1 MACLYMT
8 CYPLIYTMQLY
19 NQIKQNIFLKG
30 SSVALGV
37 FDGVHLGHVEIIK
50 NAINFAKK
58 NSLTSIVATFSNH
71 PHSEITGQAPK
82 LLSTFEDRLELIEN
96 LGIDAVL
103 ALEFDSK
110 LRHMSAQDYFTKI
123 LVDCLNAKYI
133 SVGYDH
139 KFGFN
144 QEGTIDKLK
153 EWGAK
158 LSITVHVNPPININD
173 EPVSSTR
180 IRKDLSAGQ
189 VKPASLLLGRYYSI
203 HGKITQGLKRGT
215 ELGFPTANIMIPSG
229 LIIPTVGV
237 YAGFATL
244 TSHLPSPTSHLPC
257 VINIGY
263 CPTFK
268 ESHNE
273 LKVEAHILDFPYK
286 ELYNQNIKIDFVE
299 RLRDEEKFSSKE
311 ELIKQI
317 KKDCEVGRRIL
328 MSLRGL

>member
-1 MACLYMT
+1 MELYT
-8 CYPLIYTMQLY
+8 
-19 NQIKQNIFLKG
+19 QIKQNIFPKG

-50 NAINFAKK
+50 NAISFAKK
-58 NSLTSIVATFSNH
+58 IGLTSVVATFSNH

-82 LLSTFEDRLELIEN
+82 LLSTFEDRLKLIEQ
-96 LGIDAVL
+96 LGVDAVL

-110 LRHMSAQDYFTKI
+110 LRHMSAQDYFTKV
-123 LVDCLNAKYI
+123 LVDCLNTKYI

-158 LSITVHVNPPININD
+158 LSITVHINSPINIHD

-180 IRKDLSAGQ
+180 IRKNLAAGQ
-189 VKPASLLLGRYYSI
+189 VKSVIALLGRFYSI

-215 ELGFPTANIMIPSG
+215 ELGFPTANIMPPSN

-244 TSHLPSPTSHLPC
+244 ENKNKQSC

-268 ESHNE
+268 ESHSE
-273 LKVEAHILDFPYK
+273 LKVEAHILDFLFK
-286 ELYNQNIKIDFVE
+286 ELYNQNIKIEFVE

-317 KKDCEVGRRIL
+317 KKDCESGRKIL

>member
-1 MACLYMT
+1 ME
-8 CYPLIYTMQLY
+8 IYT
-19 NQIKQNIFLKG
+19 QIKQNIFPKG

-37 FDGVHLGHVEIIK
+37 FDGVHLGHIEIIK
-50 NAINFAKK
+50 NAVDFAKK
-58 NSLTSIVATFSNH
+58 NSLTSVVATFSNH

-82 LLSTFEDRLELIEN
+82 LLSTFEDRSALIKN
-96 LGIDAVL
+96 LGIEAVL

-110 LRHMSAQDYFTKI
+110 LRHMSAQDYFTKV
-123 LVDCLNAKYI
+123 LVDSLNAKYI

-144 QEGTIDKLK
+144 QEGTTDKLK
-153 EWGAK
+153 EWGNK
-158 LSITVHVNPPININD
+158 FGIKVHVNSPVNIHD

-180 IRKDLSAGQ
+180 IRKNLSAGQ
-189 VKPASLLLGRYYSI
+189 VKSASLLLGRYYSI

-229 LIIPTVGV
+229 LITPTTGV
-237 YAGFATL
+237 YAGFTTL
-244 TSHLPSPTSHLPC
+244 GEKKKLPC

-268 ESHNE
+268 ESHSE
-273 LKVEAHILDFPYK
+273 LKVEAHILDFPFK
-286 ELYNQNIKIDFVE
+286 ELYNQNIKIEFVE

-317 KKDCEVGRRIL
+317 KKDCEVGRKIL
-328 MSLRGL
+328 AG

>member
-1 MACLYMT
+1 ME
-8 CYPLIYTMQLY
+8 IY
-19 NQIKQNIFLKG
+19 NQIKQNIFPKG
-30 SSVALGV
+30 SSIALGV

-58 NSLTSIVATFSNH
+58 NGLTSVVATFSNH

-82 LLSTFEDRLELIEN
+82 LLSTFEDRLKFIEQ
-96 LGIDAVL
+96 LGADTVL

-110 LRHMSAQDYFTKI
+110 LRHMSAQDYFTKVLI
-123 LVDCLNAKYI
+123 DCLNAKYI

-144 QEGTIDKLK
+144 QEGTTDKLK
-153 EWGAK
+153 EWGTK
-158 LSITVHVNPPININD
+158 FSIAVYVNPPVNIHD

-180 IRKDLSAGQ
+180 IRKNLSAGQ
-189 VKPASLLLGRYYSI
+189 VKSASILLDRNYSI

-215 ELGFPTANIMIPSG
+215 ELGFPTANIMVPSSI
-229 LIIPTVGV
+229 IIPTIGV

-244 TSHLPSPTSHLPC
+244 NEEKKKLPC
-257 VINIGY
+257 VINIGH

-268 ESHNE
+268 ESYSE
-273 LKVEAHILDFPYK
+273 LKVEAHILDFPFK
-286 ELYNQNIKIDFVE
+286 ELYNQEIKLEFVE

-317 KKDCEVGRRIL
+317 KKDCESGEKIL
-328 MSLRGL
+328 SV

>member
-1 MACLYMT
+1 
-8 CYPLIYTMQLY
+8 MQLY
-19 NQIKQNIFLKG
+19 NQIKQNIFPKG
-30 SSVALGV
+30 SGIALGV
-37 FDGVHLGHVEIIK
+37 FDGVHLGHAGIIK
-50 NAINFAKK
+50 NAVDFAKK
-58 NSLTSIVATFSNH
+58 NNLTSVVATFSNH

-82 LLSTFEDRLELIEN
+82 LLSTFEDRLTLIEN
-96 LGIDAVL
+96 LGVDAFF
-103 ALEFDSK
+103 ALEFNSR
-110 LRHMSAQDYFTKI
+110 LRHMSAQDYFTKV

-144 QEGTIDKLK
+144 QEGTTDKLK

-158 LSITVHVNPPININD
+158 FSITVHVNQPINIHD
-173 EPVSSTR
+173 EPISSTR

-189 VKPASLLLGRYYSI
+189 VKATSLLLGRYYSV

-229 LIIPTVGV
+229 LIIPAAGV
-237 YAGFATL
+237 YAGFAD
-244 TSHLPSPTSHLPC
+244 LPGENKKKLQC

-268 ESHNE
+268 ESHTE

-286 ELYNQNIKIDFVE
+286 ELYNQNIKIEFVE
-299 RLRDEEKFSSKE
+299 RLRNEEKFSSKE

-317 KKDCEVGRRIL
+317 KKDCEVGRKIL
-328 MSLRGL
+328 AV

>member
-1 MACLYMT
+1 ME
-8 CYPLIYTMQLY
+8 IYT
-19 NQIKQNIFLKG
+19 QIKQNIFPKG

-37 FDGVHLGHVEIIK
+37 FDGAHLGHVEIIK
-50 NAINFAKK
+50 NAIDFAKK
-58 NSLTSIVATFSNH
+58 NGLTSVVATFSNH
-71 PHSEITGQAPK
+71 PHSEITGQVPK
-82 LLSTFEDRLELIEN
+82 LLSTFEDRITLIKN
-96 LGIDAVL
+96 LGIEAVL

-110 LRHMSAQDYFTKI
+110 LRHMSAQDYFTKV

-153 EWGAK
+153 EWCGK
-158 LSITVHVNPPININD
+158 FSIKVHVNSPVNIHD

-180 IRKDLSAGQ
+180 IRKNLSAGQ
-189 VKPASLLLGRYYSI
+189 VKSASLLLGRYYSI

-215 ELGFPTANIMIPSG
+215 ELGFPTANIMPASN
-229 LIIPTVGV
+229 IIVPTIGV
-237 YAGFATL
+237 YAGFAL
-244 TSHLPSPTSHLPC
+244 LNGEKNKCPC
-257 VINIGY
+257 VINIGH

-268 ESHNE
+268 DSFSE

-286 ELYNQNIKIDFVE
+286 ELYNQEIKIEFVE

-317 KKDCEVGRRIL
+317 KKDCEAGRKFL
-328 MSLRGL
+328 

>member
-1 MACLYMT
+1 
-8 CYPLIYTMQLY
+8 MQIHS
-19 NQIKQNIFLKG
+19 QIKQNIFPKG
-30 SSVALGV
+30 SSIALGV
-37 FDGVHLGHVEIIK
+37 FDGVHLGHIEIIK

-58 NSLTSIVATFSNH
+58 NSLTSVVATFSNH
-71 PHSEITGQAPK
+71 PHTEITGQAPK
-82 LLSTFEDRLELIEN
+82 LLSTFEDRLKLIER
-96 LGIDAVL
+96 LGIDAVF

-123 LVDCLNAKYI
+123 LVDSLNAKYI

-144 QEGTIDKLK
+144 QEGTTDKLK
-153 EWGAK
+153 EWGVK
-158 LSITVHVNPPININD
+158 FSITVHINSPVNIHD

-189 VKPASLLLGRYYSI
+189 VKPVSLLLGRYYSI
-203 HGKITQGLKRGT
+203 HGKVTQGLKRGT

-229 LIIPTVGV
+229 LVIPTVGV
-237 YAGFATL
+237 YAGFTTL
-244 TSHLPSPTSHLPC
+244 YKSEVTQPRFPC

-268 ESHNE
+268 EGHAE

-286 ELYNQNIKIDFVE
+286 ELYNEEIKIEFVE

-311 ELIKQI
+311 DLIKQI
-317 KKDCEVGRRIL
+317 KKDCEAGRKIL
-328 MSLRGL
+328 AA

>member
-1 MACLYMT
+1 MK
-8 CYPLIYTMQLY
+8 IYT
-19 NQIKQNIFLKG
+19 QIKQNIFPKG
-30 SSVALGV
+30 SSIALGV

-50 NAINFAKK
+50 NAIDFAKK
-58 NSLTSIVATFSNH
+58 NALTPVVATFLNH

-82 LLSTFEDRLELIEN
+82 LLNTFEDRLKLIEQ

-103 ALEFDSK
+103 ALEFNSK
-110 LRHMSAQDYFTKI
+110 LRHMSAQDYFTKVLI
-123 LVDCLNAKYI
+123 DCLNAKYI

-144 QEGTIDKLK
+144 QEGTTDKLK
-153 EWGAK
+153 EWGTK
-158 LSITVHVNPPININD
+158 LSITIHVNDSVNIHD

-180 IRKDLSAGQ
+180 IRKNLAAGQ
-189 VKPASLLLGRYYSI
+189 VKSVIALLGRYYST

-237 YAGFATL
+237 YAGFAA
-244 TSHLPSPTSHLPC
+244 LPDENKKKLPC
-257 VINIGY
+257 VINVGY

-268 ESHNE
+268 EGHSE
-273 LKVEAHILDFPYK
+273 LKVETYILDFPFK
-286 ELYNQNIKIDFVE
+286 ELYNQEIKIEFVE
-299 RLRDEEKFSSKE
+299 RLRNEEKFSSKE

-317 KKDCEVGRRIL
+317 KKDCEVGKKLLEQIKN
-328 MSLRGL
+328 

>member
-1 MACLYMT
+1 
-8 CYPLIYTMQLY
+8 
-19 NQIKQNIFLKG
+19 
-30 SSVALGV
+30 
-37 FDGVHLGHVEIIK
+37 
-50 NAINFAKK
+50 
-58 NSLTSIVATFSNH
+58 
-71 PHSEITGQAPK
+71 
-82 LLSTFEDRLELIEN
+82 
-96 LGIDAVL
+96 
-103 ALEFDSK
+103 
-110 LRHMSAQDYFTKI
+110 MSAQDYFTKV
-123 LVDCLNAKYI
+123 LVDCLNTKYI

-158 LSITVHVNPPININD
+158 LSIKIHVNSPINIHD
-173 EPVSSTR
+173 EPISSTR

-189 VKPASLLLGRYYSI
+189 VKPASLLLGRLYSI

-215 ELGFPTANIMIPSG
+215 ELGFPTANIMPPSG

-237 YAGFATL
+237 YAGFATVYEGEV
-244 TSHLPSPTSHLPC
+244 TQPRLPC

-268 ESHNE
+268 ENHSE

-286 ELYNQNIKIDFVE
+286 ELYNQNIKIEFVE
-299 RLRDEEKFSSKE
+299 RLRNEEKFSSKE

-317 KKDCEVGRRIL
+317 KKDCEVGRKITSPL
-328 MSLRGL
+328 VSLD

>member
-19 NQIKQNIFLKG
+19 NQIKQNIFPKG
-30 SSVALGV
+30 SSIALGV
-37 FDGVHLGHVEIIK
+37 FDGVHLGHIEIIK
-50 NAINFAKK
+50 NAIEFAK
-58 NSLTSIVATFSNH
+58 NNGLTSVVATFSNH

-82 LLSTFEDRLELIEN
+82 LLSTFENRLTLIEN
-96 LGIDAVL
+96 LGIDAIL

-110 LRHMSAQDYFTKI
+110 LRHMSAQDYFTKV
-123 LVDCLNAKYI
+123 LVDCLNTKYI

-144 QEGTIDKLK
+144 QEGTTDKLK

-158 LSITVHVNPPININD
+158 FSIDVHINIPVNIHD
-173 EPVSSTR
+173 EPISSTR
-180 IRKDLSAGQ
+180 IRKNLSAGQ
-189 VKPASLLLGRYYSI
+189 VKSASNLLGRFYSI

-229 LIIPTVGV
+229 LIVPSAGV
-237 YAGFATL
+237 YVGFATL
-244 TSHLPSPTSHLPC
+244 LDKKKLPC

-268 ESHNE
+268 ESHSE

-286 ELYNQNIKIDFVE
+286 ELYNQNIKIEFVE

-317 KKDCEVGRRIL
+317 KKDCEVGRGIL
-328 MSLRGL
+328 YKAVNSSS

>member
-1 MACLYMT
+1 MQ
-8 CYPLIYTMQLY
+8 IYT
-19 NQIKQNIFLKG
+19 QIKRNIFPKG
-30 SSVALGV
+30 SGIALGV

-50 NAINFAKK
+50 NAVNFAKK
-58 NSLTSIVATFSNH
+58 NNLTSVVATFSNH

-82 LLSTFEDRLELIEN
+82 LLSIFEDRLTLIEN
-96 LGIDAVL
+96 LGVDAL
-103 ALEFDSK
+103 FALEFDSK
-110 LRHMSAQDYFTKI
+110 LRHMSAQDYFTQV

-144 QEGTIDKLK
+144 QEGTTDKLK

-158 LSITVHVNPPININD
+158 FSIIVHVNQPINIHD
-173 EPVSSTR
+173 EPISSTR

-189 VKPASLLLGRYYSI
+189 VKATSLLLGRYYSI

-229 LIIPTVGV
+229 LIIPAAGV
-237 YAGFATL
+237 YAGFAD
-244 TSHLPSPTSHLPC
+244 LPDENKKKLQC

-268 ESHNE
+268 ECHTE

-286 ELYNQNIKIDFVE
+286 ELYNQNIKIEFVE
-299 RLRDEEKFSSKE
+299 RLRNEEKFSSKE

-317 KKDCEVGRRIL
+317 KKDCESGRKIL
-328 MSLRGL
+328 AI

>member
-1 MACLYMT
+1 MQ
-8 CYPLIYTMQLY
+8 IYSE
-19 NQIKQNIFLKG
+19 IKQNIFPKG
-30 SSVALGV
+30 SSIALGV
-37 FDGVHLGHVEIIK
+37 FDGVHLGHIEIIK

-58 NSLTSIVATFSNH
+58 NNLTSVVATFSNH

-82 LLSTFEDRLELIEN
+82 LLSTFEDRLTLIEK
-96 LGIDAVL
+96 LGIDAVF

-144 QEGTIDKLK
+144 QEGTTDKLK

-158 LSITVHVNPPININD
+158 LSIKVHINVPVNIHD

-189 VKPASLLLGRYYSI
+189 VKPASLLLGRFYSI
-203 HGKITQGLKRGT
+203 HGKVTQGLKRGT
-215 ELGFPTANIMIPSG
+215 ELGFPTANIMVSSG

-237 YAGFATL
+237 YAGYATL
-244 TSHLPSPTSHLPC
+244 YEDEVSEPHLPC
-257 VINIGY
+257 VINVGF

-268 ESHNE
+268 EGHSE

-286 ELYNQNIKIDFVE
+286 ELYNQNIKIEFVE
-299 RLRDEEKFSSKE
+299 RLRNEEKFSSKE

-317 KKDCEVGRRIL
+317 KKDCEVGRKIL
-328 MSLRGL
+328 AG